1 MRTHVHG
8 FIILKAI
15 VASCGSIVYLGA
27 RGTEERYMD
36 RDQGSCCPMKEVTWN
51 LYMSYSLRFLLS
63 ECTLRLQERVVWKKH
78 GLHSED
84 PCT

>member
-1 MRTHVHG
+1 MDSLFLRLLLPPVDP
-8 FIILKAI
+8 
-15 VASCGSIVYLGA
+15 SVYLGA